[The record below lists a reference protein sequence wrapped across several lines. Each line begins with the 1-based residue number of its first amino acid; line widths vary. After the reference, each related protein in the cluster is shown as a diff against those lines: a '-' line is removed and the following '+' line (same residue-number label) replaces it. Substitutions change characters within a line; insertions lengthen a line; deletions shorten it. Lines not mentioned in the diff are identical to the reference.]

1 VRYRFTA
8 PSAGVLTV
16 AISGAEDLVLEVFD
30 EDGQPVPDGS
40 ADRDLNGEMGTE
52 LLSVVLSHVGAYL
65 VEVRGNGVSAAARF
79 TIGSGFLAMPAF
91 ARPADPDR
99 RPGQA
104 RPLTVGTAHQDQ
116 LHPSNGDLWD
126 WFSIKATEAM
136 TLVVVTRMEEGV
148 EGDLILEAYLGTDFS
163 EPTEA
168 SDQDL
173 QGHTGNESLTL
184 DVKAGDT
191 VLIKVKSLAS
201 SGNAAPYRLS
211 VGRVP

>member
-1 VRYRFTA
+1 
-8 PSAGVLTV
+8 
-16 AISGAEDLVLEVFD
+16 
-30 EDGQPVPDGS
+30 
-40 ADRDLNGEMGTE
+40 
-52 LLSVVLSHVGAYL
+52 
-65 VEVRGNGVSAAARF
+65 
-79 TIGSGFLAMPAF
+79 MPAF

-163 EPTEA
+163 EPTED

-211 VGRVP
+211 IGRVP